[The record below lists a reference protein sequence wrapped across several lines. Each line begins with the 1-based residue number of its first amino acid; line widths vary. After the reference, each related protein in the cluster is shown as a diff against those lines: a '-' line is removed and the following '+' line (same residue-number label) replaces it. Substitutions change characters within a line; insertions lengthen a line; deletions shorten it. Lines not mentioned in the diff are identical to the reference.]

1 MKKIVIKMRSMKKLF
16 GDDLLQLALLLS
28 LMKVDPENYLG
39 YSPHSP
45 LDPGGDMT
53 SGQTWAQTQSMF
65 HDTWMH
71 DTRSPRIHPKSM
83 DSLLERH
90 QAEILED
97 LNSLGRYSRLSQYGG
112 IPVHISAYI
121 VDTDHGSCQEQDGAD
136 SDSGISDTNH
146 DSDQETTDQEDVEKE
161 KNPDDDCDMDMECET
176 ILEDLV
182 NPVDVL
188 GLQAIVGL
196 TPPPEEQDYANQD
209 ILGLGTGQ
217 DALEAELVHIDEQLM
232 NIEDDLGHIDEA
244 FIMMDQQLAETIS
257 DDVMYD
263 NDIFNNNMIDTN
275 APDVNLDNLGLEG
288 DNPFDD
294 WQREALANIDDLVLE
309 NVSNDDIQNFPSDN
323 TFNMEEVISQSN
335 NNEKDDEI
343 FQDSDLFPTDE
354 TTSGSAILEDFDDD
368 LFGGAQSKLS
378 VRSEIDRLV
387 KNDVVMPQMPVK
399 TNTSQPYKPIAPLP
413 EEIVEPE
420 ENLLFN
426 VTETSLSR
434 DSSVD
439 RDLLEQLDVADVNVD
454 QDDEDIIMQVL
465 RESNIDFDEIPID
478 SEEVVK
484 TELKEEDIK
493 EEVIDVEDIGFELN
507 LVDGAS
513 AKVEINYEKLH
524 SDIKSNFQE
533 SEDGSAVAEF
543 TLSPHLSLTY
553 NPGFNLRAFEHDHNY
568 GIAAKIE
575 PTLQAESSRRRNVS
589 ESSGYSSMSEEVISS
604 RCRDEKMARKMSLPF
619 SVFDIIN
626 SPVDT
631 FSEML
636 ARPGLTPDQSQ
647 MCRDIR
653 RRGKNKVAAQNCRKR
668 KMDTIEEL
676 QSQVDQVR
684 RRKEQLLR
692 AREQLETE
700 RARWSSKLSFLEQ
713 TVLAGVGKDLG
724 MFTLEVTDSAV
735 VVTSRLTNSHQLLA
749 AVGGAE
755 KYPRGGRSRD

>member
-1 MKKIVIKMRSMKKLF
+1 MKKLF

-39 YSPHSP
+39 FSPHSP

-53 SGQTWAQTQSMF
+53 AGQSWAQTQSRF
-65 HDTWMH
+65 HDSWMH
-71 DTRSPRIHPKSM
+71 DTLSPRIHPKSM
-83 DSLLERH
+83 DTLLERH

-121 VDTDHGSCQEQDGAD
+121 VDTEHGSCMDQNDGAE

-146 DSDQETTDQEDVEKE
+146 DSDQETTDQEDIEKE
-161 KNPDDDCDMDMECET
+161 KNPDDDCAMDMECET

-188 GLQAIVGL
+188 GLESIVGL
-196 TPPPEEQDYANQD
+196 TPPPEDHND
-209 ILGLGTGQ
+209 DLLGIGNSQ

-244 FIMMDQQLAETIS
+244 FYMMDQQLAETIS
-257 DDVMYD
+257 DDVMYE
-263 NDIFNNNMIDTN
+263 NDVFNNNLLDIP
-275 APDVNLDNLGLEG
+275 ASEVNLDTLGLEG

-294 WQREALANIDDLVLE
+294 WQRESHSNIDDLVLE
-309 NVSNDDIQNFPSDN
+309 DVSGVDLQNIPNDN
-323 TFNMEEVISQSN
+323 TFNTEEIINHSN
-335 NNEKDDEI
+335 TLNRDNEILNDP
-343 FQDSDLFPTDE
+343 DLFPTDE
-354 TTSGSAILEDFDDD
+354 ATTGSAILEEFDDD
-368 LFGGAQSKLS
+368 LFGGAQAKLS
-378 VRSEIDRLV
+378 SRSDIERLV
-387 KNDVVMPQMPVK
+387 KNDVVLPQMPVQ
-399 TNTSQPYKPIAPLP
+399 TNASQPYKPIAPLP
-413 EEIVEPE
+413 EEIFEPE
-420 ENLLFN
+420 EATPTVN
-426 VTETSLSR
+426 VTETTVSR
-434 DSSVD
+434 QSSVD
-439 RDLLEQLDVADVNVD
+439 KDLLEEINVTDVNVD
-454 QDDEDIIMQVL
+454 QNDEDIIMQVL

-478 SEEVVK
+478 CDDLVKSEV
-484 TELKEEDIK
+484 KEEDIK
-493 EEVIDVEDIGFELN
+493 DEVIDVEDVSFEVN

-513 AKVEINYEKLH
+513 AKVEIDYDKLH
-524 SDIKSNFQE
+524 SEIKSNFQE
-533 SEDGSAVAEF
+533 ADDGSAIAEF
-543 TLSPHLSLTY
+543 TLGADISIPFNS
-553 NPGFNLRAFEHDHNY
+553 GFNLRAFEHDHNY
-568 GIAAKIE
+568 GVAAKME
-575 PTLQAESSRRRNVS
+575 PTILSEAAVASSSRRRNVS
-589 ESSGYSSMSEEVISS
+589 ESSGYSSMTEDMPGS
-604 RCRDEKMARKMSLPF
+604 RCRDEKMARKMNLPF
-619 SVFDIIN
+619 NVFDIIN

-636 ARPGLTPDQSQ
+636 GRPGLTPEQSQ
-647 MCRDIR
+647 LCRDIR

-692 AREQLETE
+692 AREELETE
-700 RARWSSKLSFLEQ
+700 RARWSSKLSYLEQ
-713 TVLAGVGKDLG
+713 TVLAGIGKDLG

-755 KYPRGGRSRD
+755 KDARGGRSRD

>member
-1 MKKIVIKMRSMKKLF
+1 MVCDF
-16 GDDLLQLALLLS
+16 
-28 LMKVDPENYLG
+28 
-39 YSPHSP
+39 
-45 LDPGGDMT
+45 
-53 SGQTWAQTQSMF
+53 
-65 HDTWMH
+65 
-71 DTRSPRIHPKSM
+71 
-83 DSLLERH
+83 
-90 QAEILED
+90 
-97 LNSLGRYSRLSQYGG
+97 RLSQYGG
-112 IPVHISAYI
+112 VPVHISAYI
-121 VDTDHGSCQEQDGAD
+121 VDTDHGGSCQEQNDGAE

-146 DSDQETTDQEDVEKE
+146 DSDQETTDQEDGEKE

-176 ILEDLV
+176 ILEDFV

-196 TPPPEEQDYANQD
+196 TPPPEDQDYTNQD

-263 NDIFNNNMIDTN
+263 NDMFNNNLIDIN
-275 APDVNLDNLGLEG
+275 APDVNLDSLGIEG

-294 WQREALANIDDLVLE
+294 WQREALADIDDLVLD
-309 NVSNDDIQNFPSDN
+309 NVSNDDLQTIPSN
-323 TFNMEEVISQSN
+323 NNFNMEEVISQSN

-343 FQDSDLFPTDE
+343 LQDPDLFPTDE
-354 TTSGSAILEDFDDD
+354 TTTGSAILEDFDDD

-378 VRSEIDRLV
+378 VRSEIDRLI

-399 TNTSQPYKPIAPLP
+399 TNASQPYKPITPLP
-413 EEIVEPE
+413 EINVEPE
-420 ENLLFN
+420 ENTLFN
-426 VTETSLSR
+426 VTESSLSR

-439 RDLLEQLDVADVNVD
+439 RDLLEQIDVADVNVD
-454 QDDEDIIMQVL
+454 QNDEDIIMQVL
-465 RESNIDFDEIPID
+465 RESNIDFDEIPVD

-493 EEVIDVEDIGFELN
+493 EEVIDVEDVSFELN

-513 AKVEINYEKLH
+513 AKIEIDYEKLH

-533 SEDGSAVAEF
+533 TEDGSAIAEF

-553 NPGFNLRAFEHDHNY
+553 TPGFNSRAFENDHNY

-575 PTLQAESSRRRNVS
+575 PTLLSESAASASRRRNVS
-589 ESSGYSSMSEEVISS
+589 ESSGYSSMNEEAVSS
-604 RCRDEKMARKMSLPF
+604 RCRDEKLARKASLPF

-676 QSQVDQVR
+676 QSQVDQVI
-684 RRKEQLLR
+684 
-692 AREQLETE
+692 
-700 RARWSSKLSFLEQ
+700 
-713 TVLAGVGKDLG
+713 
-724 MFTLEVTDSAV
+724 
-735 VVTSRLTNSHQLLA
+735 
-749 AVGGAE
+749 
-755 KYPRGGRSRD
+755 

>member
-1 MKKIVIKMRSMKKLF
+1 MRSMKKLF

-39 YSPHSP
+39 YSPHLP
-45 LDPGGDMT
+45 LDPGGDIT
-53 SGQTWAQTQSMF
+53 AGQTWAQTQAMF
-65 HDTWMH
+65 HDTWTH
-71 DTRSPRIHPKSM
+71 DVRSPRIHPKSM

-121 VDTDHGSCQEQDGAD
+121 VDTEHGACQEQTDGTE

-146 DSDQETTDQEDVEKE
+146 DSDQETTDQEDGEKE

-176 ILEDLV
+176 ILEDFV

-196 TPPPEEQDYANQD
+196 TPPPEDQEYGDQD

-263 NDIFNNNMIDTN
+263 NDMFNNNLIDIN
-275 APDVNLDNLGLEG
+275 PPDVNLDNLGIDG

-294 WQREALANIDDLVLE
+294 WQREALANIDDLILN
-309 NVSNDDIQNFPSDN
+309 NVSNDELQTIPPNN
-323 TFNMEEVISQSN
+323 TFNMEEVITQSTS
-335 NNEKDDEI
+335 NEKDNEI
-343 FQDSDLFPTDE
+343 LKDPDLFPTNE
-354 TTSGSAILEDFDDD
+354 TTTGSAILEDFDDD

-378 VRSEIDRLV
+378 VRSEIDRLI
-387 KNDVVMPQMPVK
+387 KNDVVMPQMTFK
-399 TNTSQPYKPIAPLP
+399 TNASQPYRPITPLP
-413 EEIVEPE
+413 EEEEPIEPE
-420 ENLLFN
+420 GNPLFN
-426 VTETSLSR
+426 STDNSISR
-434 DSSVD
+434 ESSVD
-439 RDLLEQLDVADVNVD
+439 RDLLEQIDVADVNVD
-454 QDDEDIIMQVL
+454 QNDEDIIMQVL
-465 RESNIDFDEIPID
+465 RESNIDFDEIPIEN
-478 SEEVVK
+478 EEVVK
-484 TELKEEDIK
+484 TDVKEEDIK
-493 EEVIDVEDIGFELN
+493 EEVIDVEDVSFELN

-513 AKVEINYEKLH
+513 AKVEIDYEKLH

-533 SEDGSAVAEF
+533 SEDGTAIAEF

-553 NPGFNLRAFEHDHNY
+553 NPGFNSRAFENDHNY

-575 PTLQAESSRRRNVS
+575 PTLLTESSASASRRRNVS
-589 ESSGYSSMSEEVISS
+589 ESSGYSSMNEEAVSS
-604 RCRDEKMARKMSLPF
+604 RCRDEKLARKMNLPF
-619 SVFDIIN
+619 IVHDIIN

-636 ARPGLTPDQSQ
+636 ARPGLTAEQSQ
-647 MCRDIR
+647 LCRDIR

-692 AREQLETE
+692 AREELETE

-713 TVLAGVGKDLG
+713 TVLAGIGKDLG
-724 MFTLEVTDSAV
+724 MFTLEVTDSSV
-735 VVTSRLTNSHQLLA
+735 VVTSRLTTSHQLLA

>member
-39 YSPHSP
+39 FSPHST

-53 SGQTWAQTQSMF
+53 AGQTWAQTQAMF
-65 HDTWMH
+65 HDSWMH
-71 DTRSPRIHPKSM
+71 DMRSPRIHPKSM
-83 DSLLERH
+83 DSLLEQH

-121 VDTDHGSCQEQDGAD
+121 VDTEHGSCQDHNDGAE

-161 KNPDDDCDMDMECET
+161 KNPDDDCEMDMECET
-176 ILEDLV
+176 ILEDFV

-196 TPPPEEQDYANQD
+196 TPPPEDDAQD

-244 FIMMDQQLAETIS
+244 FFMMDQQLAETIS

-263 NDIFNNNMIDTN
+263 NDMFNNNLEDVN
-275 APDVNLDNLGLEG
+275 APDVNLDNLGIEG

-294 WQREALANIDDLVLE
+294 WQREAFANIDDLVLD
-309 NVSNDDIQNFPSDN
+309 NVSNVELQPIPINN
-323 TFNMEEVISQSN
+323 NLNIEEVITQTN
-335 NNEKDDEI
+335 NNENDDQI
-343 FQDSDLFPTDE
+343 LQDPDLFPTDE
-354 TTSGSAILEDFDDD
+354 TNTGSAILEEFDDD
-368 LFGGAQSKLS
+368 LFSGAHSKLS
-378 VRSEIDRLV
+378 VRSEIDKLI
-387 KNDVVMPQMPVK
+387 KNDVVLPQMPVK
-399 TNTSQPYKPIAPLP
+399 TNASQPFVPITPIP
-413 EEIVEPE
+413 EEIFEPE
-420 ENLLFN
+420 EPSVFN
-426 VTETSLSR
+426 ITEEPLSR
-434 DSSVD
+434 QSSVD
-439 RDLLEQLDVADVNVD
+439 KDLLEEIDVADVNVD
-454 QDDEDIIMQVL
+454 QNDEDIIMQVL
-465 RESNIDFDEIPID
+465 RESNIDFDEIPVD
-478 SEEVVK
+478 TEEVVK
-484 TELKEEDIK
+484 TEVKEEDIK
-493 EEVIDVEDIGFELN
+493 EEVIDVEEVGFELN

-513 AKVEINYEKLH
+513 AKVEIDYEKLH
-524 SDIKSNFQE
+524 SDIKSNFHD
-533 SEDGSAVAEF
+533 SGDGSSIAEI
-543 TLSPHLSLTY
+543 TLSPHLSMTY
-553 NPGFNLRAFEHDHNY
+553 NPGFNSRAFEHDHNY
-568 GIAAKIE
+568 GIAAKAE
-575 PTLQAESSRRRNVS
+575 PTLLSEASSSRRRNVS
-589 ESSGYSSMSEEVISS
+589 ESSGYSSMNEELVGS
-604 RCRDEKMARKMSLPF
+604 RCRDEKMARKMNLPF
-619 SVFDIIN
+619 SVYDIIN

-636 ARPGLTPDQSQ
+636 GRPGLTPEQSQ
-647 MCRDIR
+647 ICRDIR

-668 KMDTIEEL
+668 KMDTIEDL

-684 RRKEQLLR
+684 RRKEQLLK
-692 AREQLETE
+692 AREQLETD
-700 RARWSSKLSFLEQ
+700 RALWSSKLSFLEQ
-713 TVLAGVGKDLG
+713 TVLAGIGKDLG

-735 VVTSRLTNSHQLLA
+735 VVTSRLTSSHQLLA

-755 KYPRGGRSRD
+755 KYPRGGRSRE

>member
-1 MKKIVIKMRSMKKLF
+1 
-16 GDDLLQLALLLS
+16 
-28 LMKVDPENYLG
+28 
-39 YSPHSP
+39 
-45 LDPGGDMT
+45 
-53 SGQTWAQTQSMF
+53 
-65 HDTWMH
+65 
-71 DTRSPRIHPKSM
+71 M

-97 LNSLGRYSRLSQYGG
+97 LNSLGQYSRLSQYGG

-121 VDTDHGSCQEQDGAD
+121 VDTDHGSCQDQNDGAE

-146 DSDQETTDQEDVEKE
+146 DSDQETTDQEDIEKE

-176 ILEDLV
+176 ILEDFV

-196 TPPPEEQDYANQD
+196 TPPPEDQSQD

-244 FIMMDQQLAETIS
+244 FYMMDQQLAETIS

-263 NDIFNNNMIDTN
+263 NDIFNNNLVDVN
-275 APDVNLDNLGLEG
+275 APDVNLDNLGVEG
-288 DNPFDD
+288 NNPFDD
-294 WQREALANIDDLVLE
+294 WQREAFANIDDLVLE
-309 NVSNDDIQNFPSDN
+309 NVSNVELQHIPVNN
-323 TFNMEEVISQSN
+323 NLNMEEVICQSN
-335 NNEKDDEI
+335 SNEKDDEI
-343 FQDSDLFPTDE
+343 LQDPDLFPTND
-354 TTSGSAILEDFDDD
+354 TTTGSAILEEFDDD
-368 LFGGAQSKLS
+368 LFGGAQSKI
-378 VRSEIDRLV
+378 RSEIDRLI

-399 TNTSQPYKPIAPLP
+399 TNASQPYIPITPLP
-413 EEIVEPE
+413 DEIFEPE
-420 ENLLFN
+420 EAPLFN
-426 VTETSLSR
+426 VTESSLSR
-434 DSSVD
+434 ESSVD
-439 RDLLEQLDVADVNVD
+439 KDLLEEIDVADVDVD
-454 QDDEDIIMQVL
+454 QNDEDIIMQVL

-478 SEEVVK
+478 GEEIVK

-493 EEVIDVEDIGFELN
+493 EEVIDVEDVSFELN

-513 AKVEINYEKLH
+513 AKIEIDYEKLH

-543 TLSPHLSLTY
+543 TLSPHLSMTY
-553 NPGFNLRAFEHDHNY
+553 NPGFNARAFEHDHNY
-568 GIAAKIE
+568 GIAAKVE
-575 PTLQAESSRRRNVS
+575 PTLLSDSSASRRRNVS
-589 ESSGYSSMSEEVISS
+589 ESSGYSSMNEELVGS

-619 SVFDIIN
+619 SVYDIIN

-636 ARPGLTPDQSQ
+636 GRPGLTAEQSQ
-647 MCRDIR
+647 ICRDIR

-684 RRKEQLLR
+684 RRKEQLLK
-692 AREQLETE
+692 AREQLETD
-700 RARWSSKLSFLEQ
+700 RALWSSKLSFLEQ
-713 TVLAGVGKDLG
+713 TVLAGIGKDLG

>member
-1 MKKIVIKMRSMKKLF
+1 MRSMKKLF

-39 YSPHSP
+39 FSPHSL

-53 SGQTWAQTQSMF
+53 AGQTWAQTQAML

-71 DTRSPRIHPKSM
+71 DMRSPRVHPKSM

-90 QAEILED
+90 QAEILDD

-112 IPVHISAYI
+112 IPIHISAYI
-121 VDTDHGSCQEQDGAD
+121 VDTDHGSCQEQNDGAE

-146 DSDQETTDQEDVEKE
+146 DSDQESTDQEDGEKE
-161 KNPDDDCDMDMECET
+161 KNPDDDCDIDMECET
-176 ILEDLV
+176 ILEDFV

-196 TPPPEEQDYANQD
+196 TPPPEDAQD

-263 NDIFNNNMIDTN
+263 NDMFNNNLIDIN
-275 APDVNLDNLGLEG
+275 APDVNLDNLGVEG

-294 WQREALANIDDLVLE
+294 WQREALANIDDLVLD
-309 NVSNDDIQNFPSDN
+309 NVSNDDLQNIPSN
-323 TFNMEEVISQSN
+323 NSFNMEEVISQLNSN
-335 NNEKDDEI
+335 DKDDEI
-343 FQDSDLFPTDE
+343 LQDPDLFPTDE
-354 TTSGSAILEDFDDD
+354 TTTGSAILEEFDDD

-378 VRSEIDRLV
+378 VRSQIDRLI
-387 KNDVVMPQMPVK
+387 KNDVVMPQMPIK
-399 TNTSQPYKPIAPLP
+399 TNASQPYKPIVPIS
-413 EEIVEPE
+413 EEIVEQE
-420 ENLLFN
+420 ENILFN
-426 VTETSLSR
+426 VTECSLSR

-439 RDLLEQLDVADVNVD
+439 RDLLEQIDVADVNVD
-454 QDDEDIIMQVL
+454 ENDEDIIMQVL

-478 SEEVVK
+478 GEEVVK

-493 EEVIDVEDIGFELN
+493 EEVIDVEDVSFELS
-507 LVDGAS
+507 LVDGAA
-513 AKVEINYEKLH
+513 AKVEIDYEKLH

-533 SEDGSAVAEF
+533 TEDGSAIAEF

-553 NPGFNLRAFEHDHNY
+553 NPGFNSRAFENDHNY
-568 GIAAKIE
+568 GITAKIE
-575 PTLQAESSRRRNVS
+575 PTLLTESAASASRRRNVS
-589 ESSGYSSMSEEVISS
+589 ESSGYSSMNEEVISS
-604 RCRDEKMARKMSLPF
+604 RCRDEKVARKMSLPF

-636 ARPGLTPDQSQ
+636 ARPGLTSEQSQ
-647 MCRDIR
+647 ICRDIR

-713 TVLAGVGKDLG
+713 TVLAGIGKDLG